1 MSSTRVSAVTKTD
14 DQIYV
19 LSTIK
24 ILVTFLW
31 FLYWAKEGWVVK
43 SIECDAAILKIITTM
58 QKW

>member
-43 SIECDAAILKIITTM
+43 SIECDSAILKIITTM